1 VRGASAQQDAG
12 TGPALARA
20 AATLRPAMLPP
31 GLDQVAGADLHV
43 GRRIREARV
52 QRGLSLAELA
62 AGLGVST
69 AQARK
74 YEAGRNAIPATR
86 LPALA
91 ACLGVDLGWF
101 FEGLHTEQRVGPYR
115 PLLPT
120 RPRMLLDLVRASDA
134 LPDAGLA
141 ALCAAARA
149 FAGDAQ
155 G

>member
-1 VRGASAQQDAG
+1 M
-12 TGPALARA
+12 ARA
-20 AATLRPAMLPP
+20 AATLRAALLAAPLAT
-31 GLDQVAGADLHV
+31 QIAGADLHV
-43 GRRIREARV
+43 GRRIREARI

-62 AGLGVST
+62 AQLGVST
-69 AQARK
+69 PQARK

-91 ACLGVDLGWF
+91 AALGVDLGYF
-101 FEGLHTEQRVGPYR
+101 FEGLHDEQRVGPYR
-115 PLLPT
+115 PHLPT

-149 FAGDAQ
+149 FAGDEAS
-155 G
+155 